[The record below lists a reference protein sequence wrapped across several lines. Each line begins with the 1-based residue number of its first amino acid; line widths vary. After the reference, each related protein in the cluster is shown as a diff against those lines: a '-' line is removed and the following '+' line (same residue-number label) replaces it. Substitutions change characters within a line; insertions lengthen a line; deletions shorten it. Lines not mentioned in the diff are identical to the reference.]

1 MTEYTVLM
9 QQFTEKIYIDSQMAA
24 CDSPV
29 QNVAVFSTRAPYRQD
44 ESANEDAAA
53 VVAIDE
59 HSSLLIVADGV
70 GGTPGGA
77 DAAALTIKT
86 VLKNIKGGNTGEMRE
101 TILSAI
107 EQANQALLDKGSG
120 SATTL
125 VLVEVNST
133 TVRPYHVGDSVAM
146 MTGQR
151 GKLKLETLSH
161 SPVGYAVEA
170 GVLSEDEGFHHE
182 DRHIVSNIV
191 GMPDMHVTM
200 GMPVTMAT
208 FDTLLLGTDG
218 LFDNLQRDEIVEI
231 IRHGDLRQSA
241 NDLATRALAR
251 MTDAQ
256 AEGKPDDLTFIL
268 FRRSRK

>member
-1 MTEYTVLM
+1 MGSFV
-9 QQFTEKIYIDSQMAA
+9 EKMYIDSQMTV
-24 CDSPV
+24 CDSPGK
-29 QNVAVFSTRAPYRQD
+29 NVAVFSTRAPYREAD
-44 ESANEDAAA
+44 SANEDAAA
-53 VVAIDE
+53 VVFIDE
-59 HSSLLIVADGV
+59 LSSLLIVADGV

-77 DAAALTIKT
+77 DAAALTIRT
-86 VLKNIKGGNTGEMRE
+86 VLEKIKEGNGEMRE
-101 TILSAI
+101 TVLSAI
-107 EQANQALLDKGSG
+107 EQANQALLDKGNG

-125 VLVEVNST
+125 VMVEVNTT
-133 TVRPYHVGDSVAM
+133 TVRPYHVGDSVAL

-170 GVLSEDEGFHHE
+170 GVMSEDEGFHHQ

-200 GMPVTMAT
+200 GMPVTMAQY
-208 FDTLLLGTDG
+208 DTLLLGTDG

-231 IRHGDLRQSA
+231 IRHGDLAKAA
-241 NDLATRALAR
+241 NELANRSLQKMA
-251 MTDAQ
+251 DPN
-256 AEGKPDDLTFIL
+256 GKGKQDDLTFIL